1 MPSLIHLHAILH
13 HDHSPKYP
21 RGCFILRLF
30 HFSWGC
36 GFSARTDLPGREW
49 NPEPCQGHRNCDFY
63 QISICNSSQSVSP
76 PHLSPPSTAD
86 LNLTGAGEGEERTEP
101 PELKEPPEHRGVCRS
116 WTWSV
121 AHALGSILSLSSPFK
136 PFFFEETNYSH
147 IKNYP
152 CKENI
157 HLYCAFLIIS
167 VLKSREKPCRERQG
181 LG

>member
-86 LNLTGAGEGEERTEP
+86 LNLTAAGEGEERTEP
-101 PELKEPPEHRGVCRS
+101 PELKEPPEHRGVCGS

-136 PFFFEETNYSH
+136 PFFFLRKQIIPTSKITH
-147 IKNYP
+147 ARKIS
-152 CKENI
+152 I
-157 HLYCAFLIIS
+157 FIVRFSLFL
-167 VLKSREKPCRERQG
+167 C
-181 LG
+181 